1 MQLNIKPCLGHVR
14 NSVPVASTDRELPPA
29 YSGQDLFWSVT
40 GPVCKWSA
48 AEERREQA
56 CELLSC
62 IQARKR
68 LQVAVTHEETS
79 NLHSAAR
86 LRARGS
92 LSPLLPS
99 NTTEAL
105 TLQALCKGE
114 LPGSR
119 CHSPHRS
126 LAALVPG
133 TSKQRRKSV

>member
-1 MQLNIKPCLGHVR
+1 MQLNIKPCLGQVR

-62 IQARKR
+62 TQAREG
-68 LQVAVTHEETS
+68 LQVAVTHKERS
-79 NLHSAAR
+79 NLQAEH
-86 LRARGS
+86 GS
-92 LSPLLPS
+92 GQGHRCPS